1 MPLASGRVINYMSI
15 NQAPEARG
23 SNYYTAQGCHIAPC
37 CLTCPL
43 SVCIEEVPG
52 GPDGFAYRNLQ
63 IRTAKARGLPI
74 EAIATAFGVSVK
86 TARRACSRKAA
97 DILSWRVIDDRD
109 EL

>member
-1 MPLASGRVINYMSI
+1 MSI
-15 NQAPEARG
+15 DQTPEARG
-23 SNYYTAQGCHIAPC
+23 SNYYHAQGCYIAPS

-63 IRTAKARGLPI
+63 IRTAKAAGLSI
-74 EAIATAFGVSVK
+74 EAVATAFGVTVK

-97 DILSWRVIDDRD
+97 DILSWRVTDDRED
-109 EL
+109 L

>member
-1 MPLASGRVINYMSI
+1 MSI
-15 NQAPEARG
+15 NQLPEARD
-23 SNYYTAQGCHIAPC
+23 SNYYTAQGCEIAPC

-52 GPDGFAYRNLQ
+52 GANGFAYRNLQ
-63 IRTAKARGLPI
+63 IRTAKATGLSI
-74 EAIATAFGVSVK
+74 ETIATAFGVTVK

-97 DILSWRVIDDRD
+97 DILSWRVVDARE